1 MLEKKADHLARGVR
15 AMGVGVGPRWAAAR
29 PGVSSSMNDPH
40 LEHRS
45 TARIEV
51 AGSAVG
57 APTWHMPA
65 LGHRPQRSRSNRLRL
80 LNDVMAV
87 ARMHGHVFVA
97 MKDNGR
103 DKPVVPVESG
113 RTM

>member
-1 MLEKKADHLARGVR
+1 
-15 AMGVGVGPRWAAAR
+15 MGIGIRPRRTAAR
-29 PGVSSSMNDPH
+29 PCVSSSMDDPH

-80 LNDVMAV
+80 LNDVMAISW
-87 ARMHGHVFVA
+87 MHGHVFVA
-97 MKDNGR
+97 VKYNGR
-103 DKPVVPVESG
+103 DEPVVPVRPV